1 MMTKMID
8 AHWCAALAATAL
20 ITAGGCRSTGTT
32 DPIVSDN
39 PPSPVKVERAVA
51 TQPNAPA
58 ELGLETVF
66 FDYDRWQLREE
77 AQGALRSNAR
87 QINERSETGVVTV
100 MGHCDERGSEEY
112 NLALG
117 ERRAEAVKRYLV
129 DLGVDASRIR
139 TVSFGEARP
148 AVSGE
153 GEPVWSRNRRAEL
166 RLDTPQAA
174 R

>member
-1 MMTKMID
+1 MTKMID
-8 AHWCAALAATAL
+8 ANWCAVLAATVL
-20 ITAGGCRSTGTT
+20 ITAGGCQSAGTT
-32 DPIVSDN
+32 DQTISDTN
-39 PPSPVKVERAVA
+39 SSPVNVASAVTTER
-51 TQPNAPA
+51 PAPA
-58 ELGLETVF
+58 ELGLKTVF